1 MSSKKSYR
9 FTLLEVV
16 IAIALLG
23 VMLSALFGC
32 FQQTLKKNIVA
43 RELKQKVLQ
52 IELLNSRLQQL
63 FAHLAAGKE
72 GALWLQEYTGAKNN
86 ALFVTYS
93 QTIDRDPLFLGAL
106 TGVLYLDAKGQ
117 LVIET
122 KGKKEAKRIEILLD
136 QVGALR
142 WELFDPVQ
150 GKWNAE
156 WPKKKAKSPAMIRLS
171 FDWKTQSN
179 RTKKNLGIPPLVYF
193 ISPPGEP
200 ITYQEIM

>member
-1 MSSKKSYR
+1 MLSKRSYR

-23 VMLSALFGC
+23 VILSALFGC

-63 FAHLAAGKE
+63 FAHLESGKDA
-72 GALWLQEYTGAKNN
+72 ALWLQEYSGAKNE

-122 KGKKEAKRIEILLD
+122 KGKKEAKRTEVLLD
-136 QVGALR
+136 GVGSLR
-142 WELFDPVQ
+142 WDLFDPVQ
-150 GKWNAE
+150 GKWSAE
-156 WPKKKAKSPAMIRLS
+156 WPKKKAKTPAMIRLS
-171 FDWKTQSN
+171 FDWKRPGS

-193 ISPPGEP
+193 ISSPGEP
-200 ITYQEIM
+200 ITYQEAT